1 MICKGKILDL
11 IHITDEV
18 IQVVIQ
24 AKKNETFFPVAFIAF
39 RDIKVLIN
47 QVKIEKGDVV
57 KIDYYIKSKKWD
69 NKYTTSAIVDKIKI
83 LSKKPSQLY
92 MDIDMETG
100 EIIG

>member
-24 AKKNETFFPVAFIAF
+24 VKKNETFFPVAFIAF
-39 RDIKVLIN
+39 REIKVLIN
-47 QVKIEKGDVV
+47 QIKIEKGDFV

-83 LSKKPSQLY
+83 LVKKSQQLY
-92 MDIDMETG
+92 IDMETG
-100 EIIG
+100 EIM

>member
-11 IHITDEV
+11 IPITDEV

-24 AKKNETFFPVAFIAF
+24 VKKNETFFPVAFIAF
-39 RDIKVLIN
+39 KDIKILIN
-47 QVKIEKGDVV
+47 QVKMEKGDVV

-83 LSKKPSQLY
+83 LAKKSPQLY
-92 MDIDMETG
+92 IDMETG